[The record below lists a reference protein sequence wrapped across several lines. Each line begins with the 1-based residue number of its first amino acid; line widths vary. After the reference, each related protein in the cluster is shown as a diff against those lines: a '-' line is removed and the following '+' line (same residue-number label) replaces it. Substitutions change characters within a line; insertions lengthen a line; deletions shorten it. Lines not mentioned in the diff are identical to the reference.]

1 MSVDLLK
8 QSYTTMQFS
17 GRITGAGGGF
27 ETAENG
33 RFKFKNASEAV
44 SFSATSFSEITRFF
58 AWGSC
63 GSSFPRHPRRK
74 SELFAKNR

>member
-8 QSYTTMQFS
+8 QGYTTMQFL
-17 GRITGAGGGF
+17 GRITGAGCGF

-44 SFSATSFSEITRFF
+44 SFFATSFSEITRTC
-58 AWGSC
+58 ARGSC
-63 GSSFPRHPRRK
+63 GSSFPRYPRRK